1 MDQYF
6 ESYRGHVLN
15 SEVDLIGHMNIQFY
29 GACVSQAMQSV
40 FLKLGFSADQI
51 KETQKGFAAVDQKSR
66 FCAEL
71 RAGDLMHMQS
81 AVADFTA
88 KSVTVHH
95 RLINSATNKLS
106 YETLVTALH
115 FDMKARKVISFAPE
129 ALELLTRMKLPEEV
143 TL

>member
-1 MDQYF
+1 MDRYF

-40 FLKLGFSADQI
+40 FLRLGFSSDRI

-71 RAGDLMHMQS
+71 LAGDLMHMQS
-81 AVADFTA
+81 AIADFTA

-95 RLINSATNKLS
+95 QLINSETNKLS
-106 YETLVTALH
+106 YETIVTALH
-115 FDMKARKVISFAPE
+115 FDMQARKVISFAPE
-129 ALELLTRMKLPEEV
+129 AIELLMQMKLPEEIS
-143 TL
+143 L